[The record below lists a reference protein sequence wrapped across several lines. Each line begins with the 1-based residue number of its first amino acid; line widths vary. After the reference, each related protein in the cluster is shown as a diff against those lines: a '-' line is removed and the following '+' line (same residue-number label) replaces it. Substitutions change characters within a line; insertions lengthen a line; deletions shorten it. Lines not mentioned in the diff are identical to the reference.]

1 MLRCIKCLNLSVSAR
16 YQTSMLRS
24 LREVQ
29 SDDSI
34 VGFYQSTTLGAFFSQ
49 TLVESL
55 ATQRDKLRR
64 GGVVIV
70 HGQYNNHS
78 PPRKTCLYN

>member
-1 MLRCIKCLNLSVSAR
+1 
-16 YQTSMLRS
+16 MLRS

-34 VGFYQSTTLGAFFSQ
+34 VGFYQSTTLGAFLSQ

-55 ATQRDKLRR
+55 ATQREKLRR
-64 GGVVIV
+64 GGVVVV
-70 HGQYNNHS
+70 HGNYIFIRFM
-78 PPRKTCLYN
+78 PI

>member
-1 MLRCIKCLNLSVSAR
+1 
-16 YQTSMLRS
+16 MLRS

-34 VGFYQSTTLGAFFSQ
+34 VGFYQSTTLGAFLSQ
-49 TLVESL
+49 TLVETL

-64 GGVVIV
+64 GGVVVV
-70 HGQYNNHS
+70 HGNYIFTRFM
-78 PPRKTCLYN
+78 PI